1 MSNQLRPFESSKYD
15 LTGTFKLML
24 VSFALTSGRSWKQGE
39 KCYLRSDETLYAT
52 DGASS
57 QLGRVY
63 PKKSRVH
70 LRLVSLA
77 TRNGQQASRLNKT
90 R

>member
-1 MSNQLRPFESSKYD
+1 MD
-15 LTGTFKLML
+15 
-24 VSFALTSGRSWKQGE
+24 
-39 KCYLRSDETLYAT
+39 SDETPYAT

-57 QLGRVY
+57 QLGRGY

-77 TRNGQQASRLNKT
+77 TRNGQQARRLNKT
-90 R
+90 RKVYYIMTDGMFDSLF

>member
-1 MSNQLRPFESSKYD
+1 M
-15 LTGTFKLML
+15 
-24 VSFALTSGRSWKQGE
+24 
-39 KCYLRSDETLYAT
+39 LRSDETPYAT

-77 TRNGQQASRLNKT
+77 TRNGQLARRLNKT

>member
-1 MSNQLRPFESSKYD
+1 
-15 LTGTFKLML
+15 ML

-39 KCYLRSDETLYAT
+39 KCYLRSYETPYAT

-57 QLGRVY
+57 QLDPVY

-77 TRNGQQASRLNKT
+77 TRNGELACKLTKT
-90 R
+90 K

>member
-1 MSNQLRPFESSKYD
+1 
-15 LTGTFKLML
+15 ML

-39 KCYLRSDETLYAT
+39 KCYLRSDKTPYAT
-52 DGASS
+52 DGASP

-63 PKKSRVH
+63 PKKPRV
-70 LRLVSLA
+70 LSRLVSLA
-77 TRNGQQASRLNKT
+77 IRNGELARRLNKT